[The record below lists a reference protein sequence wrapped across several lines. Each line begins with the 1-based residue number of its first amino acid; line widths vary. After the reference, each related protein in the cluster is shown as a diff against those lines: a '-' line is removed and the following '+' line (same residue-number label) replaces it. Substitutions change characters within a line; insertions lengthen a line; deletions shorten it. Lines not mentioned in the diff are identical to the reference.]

1 MVAGAIINAEYE
13 WKIKYLQTSE
23 ENLKKER
30 PKFKEKKEKDRE
42 RQRKRENVDE
52 KDMSEKKR

>member
-30 PKFKEKKEKDRE
+30 PKFKEKKKTERE
-42 RQRKRENVDE
+42 RERIWMKKTCQRRKG
-52 KDMSEKKR
+52 KI